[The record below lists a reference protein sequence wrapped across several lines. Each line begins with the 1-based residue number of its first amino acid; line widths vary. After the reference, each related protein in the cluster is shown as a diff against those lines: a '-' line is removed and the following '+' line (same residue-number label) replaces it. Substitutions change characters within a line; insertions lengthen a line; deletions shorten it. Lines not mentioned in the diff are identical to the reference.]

1 MVEQLVVTCLEH
13 IQGHAA
19 LSQNLILGF
28 ANISISNFFLWQIYL
43 EFLLQVSFPIRS
55 VTMQTGWLRTRRSV
69 PQGVRQEDLSESE
82 GSLGYIVRSRLACV
96 LEQ

>member
-1 MVEQLVVTCLEH
+1 MAEQVVGTHLGH

-19 LSQNLILGF
+19 LSQNFMLSF
-28 ANISISNFFLWQIYL
+28 TSISISNFFLWQIYL
-43 EFLLQVSFPIRS
+43 EFLLQVSFCIRS
-55 VTMQTGWLRTRRSV
+55 ITIQTGWLRTRLSV
-69 PQGVRQEDLSESE
+69 LSRFEARGLSESE